1 MRIYVFLFAACAAA
15 TFLFGAFA
23 EKEQPPPS
31 ADQADIVFEHAF
43 IEIKTTKEWHLQLGA
58 RSLAGTRLVPSLF
71 LLGGLPYIQGVKY
84 TPWS

>member
-43 IEIKTTKEWHLQLGA
+43 IEIKTTKED
-58 RSLAGTRLVPSLF
+58 
-71 LLGGLPYIQGVKY
+71 
-84 TPWS
+84 